1 MAAVTVQYKYQFSV
15 LQGVNISI
23 LIDLCLHIQ
32 VHNILTSQLQNLHR
46 TTSVIVV
53 ILLKDAN
60 NAVVTNIE
68 AGWCM
73 HLTAYSQKY
82 VLLLCA

>member
-1 MAAVTVQYKYQFSV
+1 M
-15 LQGVNISI
+15 
-23 LIDLCLHIQ
+23 
-32 VHNILTSQLQNLHR
+32 HNILTSQLQNLHR